1 MSGYVFPVAGDYRI
15 SSVFGNRRSPGGIG
29 STNHGGIDI
38 AATTGTP
45 VVSPVAGTVIF
56 SGQRG
61 GYGNFVSVRGTD
73 GYVHNFA
80 HLQGYNVQAG
90 APIQAGQQLGRVGS
104 TGNST
109 GPHLHYEVVDN
120 RGRKINPQGILGN
133 ALSHGKSL
141 LRKGQDILSGK
152 AGDAIEGAAN
162 VILPGSG
169 AVLDGLG
176 ITSDCGWLC
185 QLRKWISESGFFT
198 RLALGVLA
206 LIIIAAAVAYFAR
219 GEIKETVMPLVK
231 NTLKGKAT

>member
-38 AATTGTP
+38 RATAGTP

-109 GPHLHYEVVDN
+109 GPHLHYEVVDS

-133 ALSHGKSL
+133 ALSQGKSL

-152 AGDAIEGAAN
+152 AGDAIEGASN
-162 VILPGSG
+162 VILS
-169 AVLDGLG
+169 
-176 ITSDCGWLC
+176 GWLS

-219 GEIKETVMPLVK
+219 GEIKETVVPLVK